1 MQLSVYKMQCNSM
14 LLYINGAGIY
24 SLFARAAD
32 KVNKTYIRHAENNEC
47 GGEVRNLGCADHND
61 F

>member
-1 MQLSVYKMQCNSM
+1 MA
-14 LLYINGAGIY
+14 AGIY

-47 GGEVRNLGCADHND
+47 GGEVRTLGCADHND